1 MFFIVVFQTESKEK
15 QTLNA
20 TDDTVLL
27 ARDKDWRIS
36 PVEVVPINTNSSGG
50 LQSNQSSHV
59 IRTSRRETPLK
70 SDREPLLSLTVLHA
84 VLHSFRSLVS
94 DHLTHQT
101 LSLCSLCLCYATQS
115 IRRIFSDYMEL
126 HVMRKR
132 SKTLEKDPLWLEDD
146 IS

>member
-50 LQSNQSSHV
+50 LQSKQKSRV
-59 IRTSRRETPLK
+59 IRTSRKETPLK
-70 SDREPLLSLTVLHA
+70 SDRDPLLSLTVLH
-84 VLHSFRSLVS
+84 SFRPLAS

-101 LSLCSLCLCYATQS
+101 LSLCSLCLCFAIQS

-126 HVMRKR
+126 HVIRKR
-132 SKTLEKDPLWLEDD
+132 SKNLKLHA
-146 IS
+146 INKK

>member
-1 MFFIVVFQTESKEK
+1 M
-15 QTLNA
+15 
-20 TDDTVLL
+20 LL

-50 LQSNQSSHV
+50 LQSKQNSHV

-70 SDREPLLSLTVLHA
+70 SDRDPLLSLTVLQFSI
-84 VLHSFRSLVS
+84 VL

-126 HVMRKR
+126 HVIRKR
-132 SKTLEKDPLWLEDD
+132 SKTLKLHA
-146 IS
+146 INKK

>member
-20 TDDTVLL
+20 TDDIVLL

-50 LQSNQSSHV
+50 LQSKQNGHV

-70 SDREPLLSLTVLHA
+70 SDCDPLLSLTVLHA
-84 VLHSFRSLVS
+84 VFHSFRPFVS

-126 HVMRKR
+126 HVIRKR
-132 SKTLEKDPLWLEDD
+132 SKTLKLLA
-146 IS
+146 INKK

>member
-50 LQSNQSSHV
+50 LQSKQNSHF

-70 SDREPLLSLTVLHA
+70 SDRDPLLSLTVLHA
-84 VLHSFRSLVS
+84 FFHSFRPLVS
-94 DHLTHQT
+94 EHLTHQT
-101 LSLCSLCLCYATQS
+101 LQFVPLLGHSEYTKN
-115 IRRIFSDYMEL
+115 FSDYMEL
-126 HVMRKR
+126 HVIRKR
-132 SKTLEKDPLWLEDD
+132 SKTLKLRA
-146 IS
+146 INKK

>member
-70 SDREPLLSLTVLHA
+70 SDRDPLLSLTVLHA

-101 LSLCSLCLCYATQS
+101 LCLCYATQS

-132 SKTLEKDPLWLEDD
+132 SKTLEKDPL
-146 IS
+146 

>member
-1 MFFIVVFQTESKEK
+1 MFFMVVFQTESKEK

-50 LQSNQSSHV
+50 LQSKQNSHV

-70 SDREPLLSLTVLHA
+70 SDRDPLSSLTVLH
-84 VLHSFRSLVS
+84 SFRPLVS
-94 DHLTHQT
+94 DHLTHQM

-126 HVMRKR
+126 HVIRKR
-132 SKTLEKDPLWLEDD
+132 SKTLKLRA
-146 IS
+146 INKK